1 MRVLTYHLILKVH
14 DVFDVIFLLYFFD
27 APLLRFFNT
36 RTADGVILIP
46 KAKKFVANFLP
57 IDLAH
62 KKFLTFSE
70 I

>member
-1 MRVLTYHLILKVH
+1 MK
-14 DVFDVIFLLYFFD
+14 
-27 APLLRFFNT
+27 LREKKGLSISPSNFAVQLPPRLNT
-36 RTADGVILIP
+36 RTADGVILIS

-70 I
+70 IW